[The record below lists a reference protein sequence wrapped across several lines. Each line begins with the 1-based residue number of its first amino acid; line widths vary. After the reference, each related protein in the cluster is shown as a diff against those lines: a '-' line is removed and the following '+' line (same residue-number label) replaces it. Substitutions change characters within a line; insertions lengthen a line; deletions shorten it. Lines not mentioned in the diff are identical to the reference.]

1 MQLHRYIAF
10 RLIQLI
16 PLILVVIVINFV
28 LMHLAPGDVASTL
41 AGEDVDPDYLNHI
54 RALYGLDQP
63 ILVQLLN
70 YLGQVL
76 QGDLGFSFRSREPV
90 IDVIMSRAP
99 ATLLLV
105 GTSLLIGS
113 VAGTAIGT
121 LLARRPGS
129 VVDTTIST
137 IAVAIYS
144 VPVFWLGLMLILL
157 FGVQLRW
164 LPTSG
169 MVSLVPASSTLG
181 HVWDVAYHMILPAAA
196 LSSIWMGQY
205 LRLARTSVAQVMGES
220 YITTVRAV
228 GFPERTVLL
237 HYALRNALLPVVTM
251 FGLQMGLVLAG
262 AVLTETVFAWPGLG
276 RLIYEAILA
285 RDIPVIM
292 GAYVVMSITVALA
305 SLLTDLAYAALD
317 PRVQLR

>member
-1 MQLHRYIAF
+1 MA
-10 RLIQLI
+10 
-16 PLILVVIVINFV
+16 
-28 LMHLAPGDVASTL
+28 
-41 AGEDVDPDYLNHI
+41 
-54 RALYGLDQP
+54 
-63 ILVQLLN
+63 
-70 YLGQVL
+70 
-76 QGDLGFSFRSREPV
+76 
-90 IDVIMSRAP
+90 
-99 ATLLLV
+99 
-105 GTSLLIGS
+105 
-113 VAGTAIGT
+113 
-121 LLARRPGS
+121 
-129 VVDTTIST
+129 DTTVST
-137 IAVAIYS
+137 IAIAIYS

-157 FGVQLRW
+157 FGVYLRW

-169 MVSLVPASSTLG
+169 MVSLVPATTTLG
-181 HVWDVAYHMILPAAA
+181 HIGDVASHLLLPALA

-220 YITTVRAV
+220 YITTVRAI
-228 GFPERTVLL
+228 GFSERMVLL

-292 GAYVVMSITVALA
+292 GAYVVMSITVAVA

>member
-1 MQLHRYIAF
+1 MRLHRYIAL
-10 RLIQLI
+10 RLLQLI

-41 AGEDVDPDYLNHI
+41 AGEDVDPEYLAHI
-54 RALYGLDQP
+54 RSLYGLDRP
-63 ILVQLLN
+63 VLAQLAS

-76 QGDLGFSFRSREPV
+76 QGDLGMSFRSRAPV
-90 IDVIMSRAP
+90 VDEIMQRVP

-105 GTSLLIGS
+105 GTSLLVGS
-113 VAGTAIGT
+113 IAGTATGT

-129 VVDTTIST
+129 LADTTVST
-137 IAVAIYS
+137 IAIAIYS

-169 MVSLVPASSTLG
+169 MVSLVPASTTLG
-181 HVWDVAYHMILPAAA
+181 HIGDVASHMLLPALA

-205 LRLARTSVAQVMGES
+205 LRVARTSVAQVMGEN
-220 YITTVRAV
+220 YITTVRAI

-276 RLIYEAILA
+276 RLIYDAILA

-292 GAYVVMSITVALA
+292 GAYVVMSVTVAIA

-317 PRVQLR
+317 PRVELR

>member
-1 MQLHRYIAF
+1 M
-10 RLIQLI
+10 QLI

-28 LMHLAPGDVASTL
+28 LMQLAPGDVASTL
-41 AGEDVDPDYLNHI
+41 AGEDVDPAYLNHI
-54 RALYGLDQP
+54 RTLYGLDRP
-63 ILVQLLN
+63 ILAQLAS

-90 IDVIMSRAP
+90 ITEIMRRVP

-113 VAGTAIGT
+113 VVGTAIGT

-129 VVDTTIST
+129 LGDTTVST
-137 IAVAIYS
+137 IAIAIYS

-169 MVSLVPASSTLG
+169 MVSLVPASTTLG
-181 HVWDVAYHMILPAAA
+181 HIADVASHMVLPALA

-205 LRLARTSVAQVMGES
+205 MRIARTSVAQVMGES
-220 YITTVRAV
+220 YITTVRAI

-292 GAYVVMSITVALA
+292 GAYVIMSVTVAIA